1 MQFRIFF
8 RQLLLA
14 TGISAA
20 GILWAKQLPALQS
33 GIALAWIALA
43 LFVLFSL
50 IAFFMAAQMA
60 KSPKRDRYITLI
72 MGLTLFKM
80 FLAFTMI
87 AAYVKINPP
96 QSRLFAIPFFGI
108 YLIFTI
114 FESAFLI
121 RTGKHTPS

>member
-20 GILWAKQLPALQS
+20 GILWAKQLPAWQS

-43 LFVLFSL
+43 FFVLFSL
-50 IAFFMAAQMA
+50 IAFFMAAQIS
-60 KSPKRDRYITLI
+60 KSPKKDRYITLI
-72 MGLTLFKM
+72 MGLTLLKM
-80 FLAFTMI
+80 FLSFTLI
-87 AAYVKINPP
+87 AAYVKLNPP

-121 RTGKHTPS
+121 RIGKHSPS